1 MALEMSKLRNM
12 TLEELG
18 KEESEL
24 REGIWKLKLQMS
36 TGQLQDPYRVRTARR
51 DLARVMTA
59 VREREL
65 TAERGTQ

>member
-12 TLEELG
+12 SPEELE
-18 KEESEL
+18 KEELEL

-51 DLARVMTA
+51 DLARVKTLQ
-59 VREREL
+59 REREL
-65 TAERGTQ
+65 TAGRGEQ